1 LVIELKGERNR
12 LTTTCVTV
20 ADVVFD
26 RVSFTYSGDTEP
38 ALKDISL
45 TIRKGE
51 TVLIAGPAGA
61 GKTTLCRCVN
71 GLVPHYFR
79 GHLDG
84 KVLVGDVDTKTSTIS
99 ALSHVAAMLFQDPS
113 SQLVNPT
120 VFDEIAFG
128 PENYG
133 VPREEILSR
142 VSDSIK
148 SMRLNGYEERNP
160 HSLSGGEQQACAL
173 AAIVSMR
180 PEIYVLDEP
189 TSNLDPIGSMRV
201 LSHLSELS
209 KSENATTLIV
219 EHKLE
224 ELLDKVD
231 RLIVMQE
238 GRIIAEGDPRK
249 MLEDAESLNKLGL
262 KTPQTALL
270 FSRLRKFDTT
280 LKVPLTFDEAVA
292 EMSAFL
298 KAHMKDVPAAKMA
311 KKTLAPNTG
320 NEGETIIRTE
330 GLVHIYEAGTV
341 ALRGVSSEIRRGDF
355 LAIIGQNGSGKTTL
369 VKHFNGL
376 LRPTQGRVTVFGLD
390 ASQASIRELSTK
402 VGYCFQN
409 PDHQICTDSVKKEL
423 EFGPRNLELPEDEIQ
438 KRVKEV
444 TEAIGLQGM
453 LDDNPFNRSK
463 GERQRIAVAS
473 VLTMKP
479 DVLVVDEP
487 TTGQDDRMAR
497 QMMDFYRKLH
507 DEEGKTVIV
516 ITHDM
521 NLAAEYANR
530 VFVMWNGE
538 ILLSGSPREVFA
550 KSEIIEKTYLKA
562 PQITR
567 FAQALKSFGLPQ
579 DVLTVDEMYRE
590 ITERLGS

>member
-1 LVIELKGERNR
+1 
-12 LTTTCVTV
+12 
-20 ADVVFD
+20 
-26 RVSFTYSGDTEP
+26 
-38 ALKDISL
+38 
-45 TIRKGE
+45 
-51 TVLIAGPAGA
+51 
-61 GKTTLCRCVN
+61 
-71 GLVPHYFR
+71 
-79 GHLDG
+79 
-84 KVLVGDVDTKTSTIS
+84 
-99 ALSHVAAMLFQDPS
+99 
-113 SQLVNPT
+113 
-120 VFDEIAFG
+120 
-128 PENYG
+128 
-133 VPREEILSR
+133 
-142 VSDSIK
+142 
-148 SMRLNGYEERNP
+148 MRLKGYEERNP

-173 AAIVSMR
+173 GAIVAMR
-180 PEIYVLDEP
+180 PEVYVLDEP

-209 KSENATTLIV
+209 RSENATTIIV

-224 ELLDKVD
+224 ELLHQVD
-231 RLIVMQE
+231 RLVVMQE
-238 GRIIAEGDPRK
+238 GRIVAEGEPRK
-249 MLEDAESLNKLGL
+249 MLEDAESLSKLGL

-270 FSRLRKFDTT
+270 FSRLRKLDQN
-280 LKVPLTFDEAVA
+280 LKVPLTFDDAVR

-298 KAHMKDVPAAKMA
+298 KSRMKANAETKP
-311 KKTLAPNTG
+311 APNTAS
-320 NEGETIIRTE
+320 NQVVDKEREVIIRTQ
-330 GLVHIYEAGTV
+330 GLVHVYEAGTV
-341 ALRGVSSEIRRGDF
+341 ALRGVSVEIRRGDF

-376 LRPTQGRVTVFGLD
+376 LRPTQGKVTVFGLD
-390 ASQASIRELSTK
+390 ASQTSIRELSTK

-444 TEAIGLQGM
+444 TDAIGLQGM
-453 LDDNPFNRSK
+453 LEDNPFNRSK

-507 DEEGKTVIV
+507 DEDGKTVIV

-530 VFVMWNGE
+530 IFVMWNGE
-538 ILLSGSPREVFA
+538 VLLGGTPREVFA
-550 KSEIIEKTYLKA
+550 ESAAIEKTYLKA

-567 FAQALKSFGLPQ
+567 FAQALKPFGFPP
-579 DVLTVDEMYRE
+579 DVLTVDEMYNE
-590 ITERLGS
+590 IKQRVGG

>member
-1 LVIELKGERNR
+1 M
-12 LTTTCVTV
+12 
-20 ADVVFD
+20 ADVVFEN
-26 RVSFTYSGDTEP
+26 VSYTYAGDSEP
-38 ALKDISL
+38 ALKNISL
-45 TIRKGE
+45 RIHKGE

-61 GKTTLCRCVN
+61 GKTTLCRCIN
-71 GLVPHYFR
+71 GLIPHYFR
-79 GHLDG
+79 GHLEG
-84 KVLVGDVDTKTSTIS
+84 KVLVGDVDTRTSTIS
-99 ALSHVAAMLFQDPS
+99 SLSHMAAMLFQDPS

-142 VSDSIK
+142 VKDSVE
-148 SMRLNGYEERNP
+148 SMRLKGYEERNP

-180 PEIYVLDEP
+180 PEVYVLDEP

-209 KSENATTLIV
+209 KSENATMIIV

-224 ELLDKVD
+224 ELLHQVD

-238 GRIIAEGDPRK
+238 GRIVAEGEPRK

-270 FSRLRKFDTT
+270 FSRLRKLDAT
-280 LKVPLTFDEAVA
+280 LKIPLTFDDAVLEMSTFLKSHMKVDAVA
-292 EMSAFL
+292 KPPERVVSDRTA
-298 KAHMKDVPAAKMA
+298 
-311 KKTLAPNTG
+311 G
-320 NEGETIIRTE
+320 NERETIIRTQD
-330 GLVHIYEAGTV
+330 LVHVYEAGTV
-341 ALRGVSSEIRRGDF
+341 ALRGVSLEIRRGDF

-376 LRPTQGRVTVFGLD
+376 LRPTQGTVSVFGLD
-390 ASQASIRELSTK
+390 ASKASIRELSTK

-409 PDHQICTDSVKKEL
+409 PDHQICTDSVQKEL

-438 KRVKEV
+438 IRVKEV
-444 TEAIGLQGM
+444 TDAIGLQGM

-497 QMMDFYRKLH
+497 QMMDFYTKLH
-507 DEEGKTVIV
+507 NEDGKTVIV

-538 ILLSGSPREVFA
+538 VILSGSPREVFA
-550 KSEIIEKTYLKA
+550 ESETIEKTYLKA

-567 FAQALKSFGLPQ
+567 FAQALKSFGFPPN
-579 DVLTVDEMYRE
+579 VLTVDEMYSE
-590 ITERLGS
+590 IKQRVGG

>member
-1 LVIELKGERNR
+1 M
-12 LTTTCVTV
+12 TV

-26 RVSFTYSGDTEP
+26 KVTFTYSGDSEP

-45 TIRKGE
+45 TVRSGE

-61 GKTTLCRCVN
+61 GKTTLSRCIN

-79 GHLDG
+79 GHLEG
-84 KVLVGDVDTKTSTIS
+84 RVLVGGVDTKTSTIS
-99 ALSHVAAMLFQDPS
+99 ALSRMAALLFQDPS

-133 VPREEILSR
+133 VPREEILRR
-142 VSDSIK
+142 VSESIE

-180 PEIYVLDEP
+180 PEVYVLDEP

-209 KSENATTLIV
+209 KSENATMIIV

-231 RLIVMQE
+231 RLIVMQR
-238 GRIIAEGDPRK
+238 GRIVVEGDPHK

-270 FSRLRKFDTT
+270 FSRLRKFDPT

-292 EMSAFL
+292 EISAFM
-298 KAHMKDVPAAKMA
+298 KTHVKDVSAVKLGTAPPG
-311 KKTLAPNTG
+311 PNTSK
-320 NEGETIIRTE
+320 EGETIIHTE

-341 ALRGVSSEIRRGDF
+341 ALRGVSLEIRRGDF

-390 ASQASIRELSTK
+390 ASQATIRELSTK

-409 PDHQICTDSVKKEL
+409 PDHQICTDSVRKEL

-444 TEAIGLQGM
+444 TEAIGLQEM

-507 DEEGKTVIV
+507 DEDKKTVVV

-521 NLAAEYANR
+521 NLAAEYASR

-538 ILLSGSPREVFA
+538 VLLSGSPREVFA

-567 FAQALKSFGLPQ
+567 FAQALKPFGFPPN
-579 DVLTVDEMYRE
+579 VLTVDEMYQR
-590 ITERLGS
+590 IAERLGG

>member
-1 LVIELKGERNR
+1 V
-12 LTTTCVTV
+12 V
-20 ADVVFD
+20 DVVFQN
-26 RVSFTYSGDTEP
+26 VNFTYTGDSEP
-38 ALKDISL
+38 ALKDISI
-45 TIRKGE
+45 TIHQGE

-61 GKTTLCRCVN
+61 GKTTLCRCIN

-79 GHLDG
+79 GHLEG
-84 KVLVGDVDTKTSTIS
+84 KVLVGGIDIKASSIS

-142 VSDSIK
+142 VKESIE

-180 PEIYVLDEP
+180 PEVYVLDEP

-209 KSENATTLIV
+209 KSEKATTIIV

-224 ELLDKVD
+224 ELLHLVD

-238 GRIIAEGDPRK
+238 GRIVAEGEPRK
-249 MLEDAESLNKLGL
+249 MLEDAESLSKLGL

-270 FSRLRKFDTT
+270 FSRLRKFDPS
-280 LKVPLTFDEAVA
+280 LKMPLTFDEAVS

-298 KAHMKDVPAAKMA
+298 KPRTRGAAIVRSSAAVASDPKGA
-311 KKTLAPNTG
+311 DQ
-320 NEGETIIRTE
+320 GETIIRTE
-330 GLVHIYEAGTV
+330 GLVHVYEAGTV
-341 ALRGVSSEIRRGDF
+341 ALRGVTLEIRRGDF

-376 LRPTQGRVTVFGLD
+376 LRPTQGEVTVFGLD
-390 ASQASIRELSTK
+390 ASQTSIRELSTK

-409 PDHQICTDSVKKEL
+409 PDHQICTDSVRKEL
-423 EFGPRNLELPEDEIQ
+423 GFGPRNLELPEDEIQ
-438 KRVKEV
+438 KRVDEV
-444 TEAIGLQGM
+444 ADAIGLRGM

-507 DEEGKTVIV
+507 DEDGKTVIV

-530 VFVMWNGE
+530 VFVMWNGQV
-538 ILLSGSPREVFA
+538 LLSGSPREVFA
-550 KSEIIEKTYLKA
+550 ESEKIEKTYLRA

-567 FAQALKSFGLPQ
+567 FAQALKPFGFPPN
-579 DVLTVDEMYRE
+579 VLTVDEMYRE
-590 ITERLGS
+590 VTERIGG

>member
-1 LVIELKGERNR
+1 MV
-12 LTTTCVTV
+12 
-20 ADVVFD
+20 DVVFQN
-26 RVSFTYSGDTEP
+26 VNFTYTGDSEP
-38 ALKDISL
+38 ALKDISI
-45 TIRKGE
+45 TIHQGE

-61 GKTTLCRCVN
+61 GKTTLCRCIN

-79 GHLDG
+79 GHLEG
-84 KVLVGDVDTKTSTIS
+84 KVLVGGIDTKASSIS

-142 VSDSIK
+142 VKESIE
-148 SMRLNGYEERNP
+148 SMRLNGYEDRSP
-160 HSLSGGEQQACAL
+160 HALSGGEQQACAL

-180 PEIYVLDEP
+180 PEVYVLDEP

-209 KSENATTLIV
+209 KSEKATTIIV

-224 ELLDKVD
+224 ELLHLVD

-238 GRIIAEGDPRK
+238 GRIVAEGEPRK
-249 MLEDAESLNKLGL
+249 MLEDAESLSKLGL

-270 FSRLRKFDTT
+270 FSRLRKFDPS
-280 LKVPLTFDEAVA
+280 LKMPLTFDEAVS

-298 KAHMKDVPAAKMA
+298 KPRTRGTAIVRSSAAVASDPKGA
-311 KKTLAPNTG
+311 AQ
-320 NEGETIIRTE
+320 GETIIRSE
-330 GLVHIYEAGTV
+330 GLVHVYEAGTV
-341 ALRGVSSEIRRGDF
+341 ALRGVTLEIRRGDF

-376 LRPTQGRVTVFGLD
+376 LRPTQGKVTVFGLD
-390 ASQASIRELSTK
+390 ASQTSIRELSTK

-409 PDHQICTDSVKKEL
+409 PDHQICTDSVRKEL
-423 EFGPRNLELPEDEIQ
+423 GFGPRNLELPEDEIQ
-438 KRVKEV
+438 KRVDEV
-444 TEAIGLQGM
+444 TDAIGLRGM

-507 DEEGKTVIV
+507 DEDGKTVIV

-530 VFVMWNGE
+530 VFVMWNGQV
-538 ILLSGSPREVFA
+538 LLSGSPREVFA
-550 KSEIIEKTYLKA
+550 ESEKIEKTYLRA

-567 FAQALKSFGLPQ
+567 FAQALKSFGFPPN
-579 DVLTVDEMYRE
+579 VLTVDEMYRE
-590 ITERLGS
+590 VTERIGG

>member
-1 LVIELKGERNR
+1 MV
-12 LTTTCVTV
+12 
-20 ADVVFD
+20 DVVFQN
-26 RVSFTYSGDTEP
+26 VNFTYTGDSEP
-38 ALKDISL
+38 ALKDISI
-45 TIRKGE
+45 TIHQGE

-61 GKTTLCRCVN
+61 GKTTLCRCIN

-79 GHLDG
+79 GHLEG
-84 KVLVGDVDTKTSTIS
+84 KVLVGGIDIKASSIS

-142 VSDSIK
+142 VKESIE

-180 PEIYVLDEP
+180 PEVYVLDEP

-209 KSENATTLIV
+209 KSEKATTIIV

-224 ELLDKVD
+224 ELLHLVD

-238 GRIIAEGDPRK
+238 GRIVAEGEPRK
-249 MLEDAESLNKLGL
+249 MLEDAESLSKLGL

-270 FSRLRKFDTT
+270 FSRLRKFDPS
-280 LKVPLTFDEAVA
+280 LKMPLTFDEAVS

-298 KAHMKDVPAAKMA
+298 KPRTRGAAIVRSSAAVASDPKGA
-311 KKTLAPNTG
+311 DQ
-320 NEGETIIRTE
+320 GETIIRTE
-330 GLVHIYEAGTV
+330 GLVHVYEAGTV
-341 ALRGVSSEIRRGDF
+341 ALRGVTLEIRRGDF

-376 LRPTQGRVTVFGLD
+376 LRPTQGEVTVFGLD
-390 ASQASIRELSTK
+390 ASQTSIRELSTK

-409 PDHQICTDSVKKEL
+409 PDHQICTDSVRKEL
-423 EFGPRNLELPEDEIQ
+423 GFGPRNLELPEDEIQ
-438 KRVKEV
+438 KRVDEV
-444 TEAIGLQGM
+444 ADAIGLRGM

-507 DEEGKTVIV
+507 DEDGKTVIV

-530 VFVMWNGE
+530 VFVMWNGQV
-538 ILLSGSPREVFA
+538 LLSGSPREVFA
-550 KSEIIEKTYLKA
+550 ESEKIEKTYLRA

-567 FAQALKSFGLPQ
+567 FAQALKPFGFPPN
-579 DVLTVDEMYRE
+579 VLTVDEMYRE
-590 ITERLGS
+590 VTERIGG

>member
-1 LVIELKGERNR
+1 M
-12 LTTTCVTV
+12 TCVPV
-20 ADVVFD
+20 ADVVFEN
-26 RVSFTYSGDTEP
+26 VSFTYAGDSKP

-45 TIRKGE
+45 TVRKGE

-61 GKTTLCRCVN
+61 GKTTLCRCIN

-79 GHLDG
+79 GHVDG
-84 KVLVGDVDTKTSTIS
+84 RVLVGDIDTKTSTIS

-133 VPREEILSR
+133 VSREEILKR
-142 VSDSIK
+142 VNDSVE
-148 SMRLNGYEERNP
+148 SMRLKGYEERNP

-173 AAIVSMR
+173 GAIVAMR
-180 PEIYVLDEP
+180 PEVYVLDEP

-201 LSHLSELS
+201 LTHLSELS
-209 KSENATTLIV
+209 RSESATTIIV

-231 RLIVMQE
+231 RLVVMQE
-238 GRIIAEGDPRK
+238 GQIVAEGEPRK
-249 MLEDAESLNKLGL
+249 MLEDAESLTKLGL

-270 FSRLRKFDTT
+270 FSRLRKLDQN
-280 LKVPLTFDEAVA
+280 LKVPLTFDDAVE

-298 KAHMKDVPAAKMA
+298 KSHKLANAGTTVRP
-311 KKTLAPNTG
+311 KTVSNQTDR
-320 NEGETIIRTE
+320 EREVIISTQ
-330 GLVHIYEAGTV
+330 GLVHVYEAGTL
-341 ALRGVSSEIRRGDF
+341 ALRGVSIEIRRGDF
-355 LAIIGQNGSGKTTL
+355 LALIGQNGSGKTTL

-376 LRPTQGRVTVFGLD
+376 LRPTQGTVTVLGLD
-390 ASQASIRELSTK
+390 ASRASVRELSTK

-423 EFGPRNLELPEDEIQ
+423 EFGPRNLELPEEEIQ

-444 TEAIGLQGM
+444 SDAIGLERM
-453 LDDNPFNRSK
+453 LNDNPFNRSK

-497 QMMDFYRKLH
+497 QMMDFYKKLH
-507 DEEGKTVIV
+507 DEDGKTVIV

-538 ILLSGSPREVFA
+538 VLLGGTPREVFSQ
-550 KSEIIEKTYLKA
+550 SEAIEKTFLKA

-567 FAQALKSFGLPQ
+567 FGQALKPFGFPP
-579 DVLTVDEMYRE
+579 DILTVSEMYSE
-590 ITERLGS
+590 IEQMVGD

>member
-1 LVIELKGERNR
+1 MV
-12 LTTTCVTV
+12 
-20 ADVVFD
+20 DVVFQN
-26 RVSFTYSGDTEP
+26 VNFTYTGDSEP
-38 ALKDISL
+38 ALKDISI
-45 TIRKGE
+45 TIHQGE

-61 GKTTLCRCVN
+61 GKTTLCRCIN

-79 GHLDG
+79 GHLEG
-84 KVLVGDVDTKTSTIS
+84 KVLVGGIDIKTSSIS

-142 VSDSIK
+142 VKESIE

-180 PEIYVLDEP
+180 PEVYVLDEP

-209 KSENATTLIV
+209 KSEKATTIIV

-224 ELLDKVD
+224 ELLHLVD

-238 GRIIAEGDPRK
+238 GRIVAEGEPRK
-249 MLEDAESLNKLGL
+249 MLEDAESLSKLGL

-270 FSRLRKFDTT
+270 FSRLRKFDPS
-280 LKVPLTFDEAVA
+280 LKMPLTFDEAVS

-298 KAHMKDVPAAKMA
+298 KPRTRGAAIVRSSAAVASDPKGA
-311 KKTLAPNTG
+311 DQ
-320 NEGETIIRTE
+320 GETIIRTE
-330 GLVHIYEAGTV
+330 GLVHVYEAGTV
-341 ALRGVSSEIRRGDF
+341 ALRGVTLEIRRGDF

-376 LRPTQGRVTVFGLD
+376 LRPTQGKVTVFGLD
-390 ASQASIRELSTK
+390 ASQTSIRELSTK

-409 PDHQICTDSVKKEL
+409 PDHQICTDSVRKEL
-423 EFGPRNLELPEDEIQ
+423 GFGPRNLELPEDEIQ
-438 KRVKEV
+438 KRVDEV
-444 TEAIGLQGM
+444 TDAIGLRRM

-507 DEEGKTVIV
+507 DEDGKTVIV

-530 VFVMWNGE
+530 VFVMWNGQV
-538 ILLSGSPREVFA
+538 LLSGSPREVFA
-550 KSEIIEKTYLKA
+550 ESETIEKTYLKA

-567 FAQALKSFGLPQ
+567 FAQALKPFGFPPN
-579 DVLTVDEMYRE
+579 VLTVDEMYRE
-590 ITERLGS
+590 VTERIGSQELGI